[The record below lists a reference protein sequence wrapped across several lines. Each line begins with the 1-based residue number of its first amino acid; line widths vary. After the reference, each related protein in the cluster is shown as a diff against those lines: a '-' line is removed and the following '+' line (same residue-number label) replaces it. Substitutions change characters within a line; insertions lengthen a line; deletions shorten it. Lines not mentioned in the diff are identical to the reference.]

1 MMKHFRVEE
10 VEVEV
15 KTEPSQR
22 GIRSRRIISR
32 DIVGT
37 DSMVMLHAEIP
48 PGIQHSL
55 HRHPGADQVTYVL
68 EGACEQFTE
77 TGATLVEKGDVL
89 FTPAG
94 EWHGTRNN
102 TEVPSVLLTVYAGVG
117 TPAEAGYE
125 LPEAR

>member
-1 MMKHFRVEE
+1 MKHFRVED

-37 DSMVMLHAEIP
+37 ESMVMLHAEIP
-48 PGIQHSL
+48 PGTQHSL
-55 HRHPGADQVTYVL
+55 HRHPGADQVTFVL
-68 EGACEQFTE
+68 EGTCEHFTE
-77 TGATLVEKGDVL
+77 TRATLVEKGDVL

-94 EWHGTRNN
+94 EWHGTRNE
-102 TEVPSVLLTVYAGVG
+102 TEVLTVMLTVYAGVG
-117 TPAEAGYE
+117 TAAEAGYE
-125 LPEAR
+125 LPDAR